1 MGDKCGWYTIKY
13 VQCII
18 MQNKVMQ
25 RQSEDK
31 TPREYTVIATEVH
44 LYEYDALRRSSDLYL
59 LSHDGDDLEASN
71 EQKLT
76 HKIHKRRM
84 DR

>member
-1 MGDKCGWYTIKY
+1 
-13 VQCII
+13 
-18 MQNKVMQ
+18 MQNKVTQ
-25 RQSEDK
+25 RQSKDK
-31 TPREYTVIATEVH
+31 TSRESTVTATEVH
-44 LYEYDALRRSSDLYL
+44 FYKYDALRRSSDLYL